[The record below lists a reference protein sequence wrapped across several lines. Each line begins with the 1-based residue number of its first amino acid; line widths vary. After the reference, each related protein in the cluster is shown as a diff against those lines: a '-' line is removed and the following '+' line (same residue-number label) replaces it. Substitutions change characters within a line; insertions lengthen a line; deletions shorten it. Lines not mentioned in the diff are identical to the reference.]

1 MIKIHCMKKLVKL
14 KRKQSESWECA
25 SKNPKSL
32 AMILKSKLFRKKR
45 VFLKDQTQFSAVQV
59 FIMRTGLWSFELRL
73 EADTRKAGTHT
84 CTTQA
89 QTTLSRAFYL
99 VGQRGKTWVQSLPTE
114 RLELCRETILN
125 IWPLSKYDK
134 NNENKNR
141 HFHAEDG
148 RRHHLSNA
156 VQICLRFTGSSS
168 PSNSGVPLGIS
179 ATRSTKRTVG
189 RT

>member
-1 MIKIHCMKKLVKL
+1 MSLGSVLAKTPNLLLWYL
-14 KRKQSESWECA
+14 KANFLE
-25 SKNPKSL
+25 
-32 AMILKSKLFRKKR
+32 KKR
-45 VFLKDQTQFSAVQV
+45 VFLKDQTQFSVVQV
-59 FIMRTGLWSFELRL
+59 FIMRPGLWSFELRL
-73 EADTRKAGTHT
+73 EADTRRAGTHT

-99 VGQRGKTWVQSLPTE
+99 VGQRGKHESSPCPQRGWSCAEKPYWTFGRCLN
-114 RLELCRETILN
+114 TI
-125 IWPLSKYDK
+125 K